1 MKIKAV
7 IKNSEKIYIKTE
19 YITLDNALKL
29 AGIAETGGHAKLLIK
44 DGLVSVNKEVCMMRG
59 KKLYPNTIF
68 EFDVFF
74 IFWKYSNNCF
84 KVIPPL
90 NSPVA

>member
-44 DGLVSVNKEVCMMRG
+44 DGLVSVNKEVCTMRG

-68 EFDVFF
+68 EFDNR
-74 IFWKYSNNCF
+74 KYEVVKDEN
-84 KVIPPL
+84 
-90 NSPVA
+90 